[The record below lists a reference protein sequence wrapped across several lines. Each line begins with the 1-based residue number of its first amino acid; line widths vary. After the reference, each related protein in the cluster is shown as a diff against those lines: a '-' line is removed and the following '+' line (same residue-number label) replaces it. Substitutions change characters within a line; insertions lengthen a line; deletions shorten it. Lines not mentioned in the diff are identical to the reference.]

1 MLGDPGADSE
11 GKWKSKQAAKMAQ
24 RKVILRV
31 IFFLAR
37 LDFPL
42 PPLSVPGSLRMISV
56 QPIDLLCIY
65 VSEITAYVTS
75 IWGCTEI
82 LLPLVHISGCPT
94 EAKKIILNAVSI
106 TACLV
111 HKVLKFL
118 VCVTHDI
125 ITWLRIFTAA
135 NALSLS
141 VQGYTVTNTHLIR
154 VRNCKWRNC
163 FKIY

>member
-1 MLGDPGADSE
+1 MLGDPGADSG
-11 GKWKSKQAAKMAQ
+11 GKGKSKQAVKMAQ

-31 IFFLAR
+31 IFFFGPFRLSLAPAICPWVFED
-37 LDFPL
+37 DFRTAQRFIMHIR
-42 PPLSVPGSLRMISV
+42 VRNY
-56 QPIDLLCIY
+56 CICNKY
-65 VSEITAYVTS
+65 M
-75 IWGCTEI
+75 GCTEI